1 MSALR
6 KSCPATS
13 AAARATSRSSRRLDR
28 RAICSRTDEEPD
40 VTTSDN
46 TYVGRPI
53 PRTEDPRLLRGK
65 GCFLDDL
72 HRPEMLYAVVL
83 RSQVAHGMLRGI
95 DPSEA
100 LALPGVHAIL
110 SAADIE
116 GDLGRIP
123 IRIAPLA
130 GTDPYRQPV
139 IASGKVRYV
148 GEPIAIVV
156 ADSQAVAEDAAGL
169 IGISIDECDP
179 VPNTA
184 VGEN

>member
-1 MSALR
+1 M
-6 KSCPATS
+6 
-13 AAARATSRSSRRLDR
+13 
-28 RAICSRTDEEPD
+28 
-40 VTTSDN
+40 TTSDN

-156 ADSQAVAEDAAGL
+156 ADTTSPHTIAPAAATSRRL
-169 IGISIDECDP
+169 SRRPPIPAAKASRCSVIRRCRWKCAASS
-179 VPNTA
+179 PNGMLRADT
-184 VGEN
+184 